1 MKKSYI
7 APQSLEVN
15 FIESL
20 TPLCTSSFETVGTTD
35 DAWSNKRDFSSVK
48 QKNPIW
54 SNMQED

>member
-20 TPLCTSSFETVGTTD
+20 TPLCTSFKTDGMTD
-35 DAWSNKRDFSSVK
+35 DVWSNKRDFSSVE

-54 SNMQED
+54 SNMQEN